1 MDIPVITDKKDSLQ
15 AVLSRE
21 GDLLIPRH
29 LMARHLMAR
38 YELRAGTQVTLEL
51 DEKEIR
57 ILPTHSQ
64 TAEEL
69 LEALAGCLGQES
81 VQVYDFQ
88 LLEMFESCK

>member
-1 MDIPVITDKKDSLQ
+1 MDTTTVITDKKDSLQ

-29 LMARHLMAR
+29 LMAR
-38 YELRAGTQVTLEL
+38 YGLRAGTQVTLEL
-51 DEKEIR
+51 GETEIR

-64 TAEEL
+64 TGEEL

-81 VQVYDFQ
+81 VQEYDFD
-88 LLEMFESCK
+88 LKLGGLYEAR